1 VLCHRIVQEGG
12 EGQLKIPASLLWMC
26 LQPVLFNR
34 FSKRGLGMEK
44 VQLTRRK
51 LLIFGS
57 SSMFA
62 APLAALAAS
71 TLPNIHVVKNPQCGC
86 CNAWMNILAEKGF
99 NVTAEDRSG
108 SLLNKFKIESGV
120 PREMM
125 SCHTAK
131 VDGYF
136 IEGHVPASDIKRLI
150 ASHPDALGLAV
161 PAMPYGSP
169 GMGPEDERE
178 AFDVFIIS
186 VNGKAEVFQHY
197 PKAGI
202 PV

>member
-1 VLCHRIVQEGG
+1 M
-12 EGQLKIPASLLWMC
+12 A
-26 LQPVLFNR
+26 
-34 FSKRGLGMEK
+34 GLADD
-44 VQLTRRK
+44 TT
-51 LLIFGS
+51 
-57 SSMFA
+57 
-62 APLAALAAS
+62 PD
-71 TLPNIHVVKNPQCGC
+71 IHVVKDPQCGC
-86 CNAWMNILAEKGF
+86 CNAWIKILETEGF
-99 NVTAEDRSG
+99 GVTTEDSSS
-108 SLLNKFKIESGV
+108 SLLTEFKIESGI
-120 PREMM
+120 PKDMM

-150 ASHPDALGLAV
+150 ADRPDALGLAV

-178 AFDVFIIS
+178 AYDVFIVKS
-186 VNGKAEVFQHY
+186 DGTTEVFQHY